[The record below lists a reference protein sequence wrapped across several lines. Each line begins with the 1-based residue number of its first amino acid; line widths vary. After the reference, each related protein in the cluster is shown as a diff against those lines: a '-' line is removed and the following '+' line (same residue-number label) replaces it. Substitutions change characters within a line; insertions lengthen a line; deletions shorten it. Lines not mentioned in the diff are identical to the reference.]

1 LIAAGYGSS
10 SYECFCSF
18 SPGDGA
24 SGEVNELPVNV
35 KEVVMWIEGEIVWPS
50 SAFDGFTIDCNG
62 VAR

>member
-10 SYECFCSF
+10 SYDYFCSV

-24 SGEVNELPVNV
+24 SGEVNEFLVNV
-35 KEVVMWIEGEIVWPS
+35 KEVVLWIESEIVWPRA
-50 SAFDGFTIDCNG
+50 AFDKVSINSNG